1 MTAAKPTPP
10 KKKTAPRPTGA
21 RTAPPSPAGS
31 FAVYDHTLQRF
42 VSVPVPY
49 DLATDQASRDTSGH
63 ELSVERV

>member
-1 MTAAKPTPP
+1 MTAAKPKAP
-10 KKKTAPRPTGA
+10 KASKAA
-21 RTAPPSPAGS
+21 AAPPSPAGS